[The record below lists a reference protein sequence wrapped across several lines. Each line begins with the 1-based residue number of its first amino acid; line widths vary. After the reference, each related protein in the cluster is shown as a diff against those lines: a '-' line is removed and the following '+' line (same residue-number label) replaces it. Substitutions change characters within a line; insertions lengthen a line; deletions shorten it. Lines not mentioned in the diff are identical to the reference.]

1 MTTLALKYRPSLLS
15 DLVGQEASV
24 KALTNALLRAKAN
37 GGAIHHQAFLFA
49 GVRGTGKTSTA
60 RILARALNCKEGP
73 TPTPCGVCDACL
85 AAELPDQ
92 NLDIME
98 IDAASRSSVEDA
110 RALREQV
117 QTRPAFCRYRIYII
131 DEVHMLSRSAF
142 DALLKILEE
151 PPAHAVFVLATTE
164 LQDVPDTIKSR
175 VQIYPFRL
183 IPVPIIEGRLKQVCE
198 QEQVTWDE
206 GSLRLLAEAGQGS
219 MRDALTTL
227 DRVIAAGDGHVAEDL
242 VREQL
247 GIVPA
252 VSIQAILEALLQGDT
267 VAILDHCA
275 ALASLGSDW
284 VSFWRELM
292 LAFQVRMEADLR
304 RGAAPHETLR
314 WARMLQLMLQ
324 RERDLRDSSLPGV
337 VVELALITAAQLPHL
352 APLDALLKAG
362 PAAVAAR
369 GSAAPSASAS
379 AASLRPAASSP
390 RPFAPSPAPGP
401 DRSARPAAT
410 AVSGGPSATAAPA
423 PYRSPASAPSSAPSP
438 AVASSSP
445 SDRSF
450 GSSMA
455 ASPDR
460 ASAPAPASAQTSAL
474 VSAPAS
480 ALAAANASAPAS
492 ALAAADSPVSASAM
506 ASAPVYASAPASAPA
521 LATPPERS
529 FDSSAVGLPGRSAT
543 APASGRPELADY
555 AAAPSAAPEPRAERP
570 VLRPLEHP
578 EDQELLKRA
587 CTEALK
593 QATGGLPRTLGS
605 LPYMATRLQLR
616 GETLYWLFPPNVRNT
631 VQDLERE
638 QANPHLLGALRQVL
652 PGLARLEIRFEA
664 EDKPGPEAMLRA
676 DPEFQRLMSDTGGQI
691 VDIRQPE

>member
-183 IPVPIIEGRLKQVCE
+183 IPVPIIEGRLRQVCE

-227 DRVIAAGDGHVAEDL
+227 DRVIAAGDGHVIEDL

-275 ALASLGSDW
+275 ALASLGTDW

-292 LAFQVRMEADLR
+292 LAFQARMEADLR

-362 PAAVAAR
+362 PAAVSARSAGPAA
-369 GSAAPSASAS
+369 ASPP
-379 AASLRPAASSP
+379 AASLRPAAPARTPVPSS
-390 RPFAPSPAPGP
+390 APMP
-401 DRSARPAAT
+401 DRSAGPASA
-410 AVSGGPSATAAPA
+410 AASGGSSATNA
-423 PYRSPASAPSSAPSP
+423 PYRSPASAPVSAPASAP
-438 AVASSSP
+438 ASALGSALGSAMP

-450 GSSMA
+450 GSSA
-455 ASPDR
+455 ATAQDRSP
-460 ASAPAPASAQTSAL
+460 
-474 VSAPAS
+474 
-480 ALAAANASAPAS
+480 ASAPAS
-492 ALAAADSPVSASAM
+492 AQASVQ
-506 ASAPVYASAPASAPA
+506 PSAPASSGRSFEASAAASPDRSITVAAPA
-521 LATPPERS
+521 RPERV
-529 FDSSAVGLPGRSAT
+529 DD
-543 APASGRPELADY
+543 APAPAV
-555 AAAPSAAPEPRAERP
+555 APESRTERLP
-570 VLRPLEHP
+570 LRPLEHP
-578 EDQELLKRA
+578 EDPEQLKRA

-593 QATGGLPRTLGS
+593 QAPGGLPRTLGS
-605 LPYMATRLQLR
+605 LPHMATRLQLR
-616 GETLYWLFPPNVRNT
+616 GDTLAWLFPPNVRNT

-664 EDKPGPEAMLRA
+664 EDRPGPEAMLRA
-676 DPEFQRLMSDTGGQI
+676 DPEFQRLMADTDGQI
-691 VDIRQPE
+691 VDIRPPQ